1 MVGLAE
7 AHSRVIAARRRMGHI
22 ETRPVVR
29 MATRAPEL
37 PTLPAIE
44 QKTMP
49 RSRVYCGYDHRG
61 QWSGFPNRNQTPD
74 ELMAAD
80 YSRNICSVENI
91 IFSVSGKFGFTVRQM
106 KYGGRD
112 ARLVAARHA
121 LFYLCRKYTPLSLPR
136 IGEMLGGFDHTT
148 VLHGFKKVSDIVT
161 NEDTEYAQSVR
172 DLERVLSVTQSTCY
186 WGA

>member
-7 AHSRVIAARRRMGHI
+7 AHSRVMQARKRMGHI

-29 MATRAPEL
+29 MATRAPE
-37 PTLPAIE
+37 PPPLPAIE
-44 QKTMP
+44 QKPMP

-61 QWSGFPNRNQTPD
+61 QWAGFQNRNRTPD

-80 YSRNICSVENI
+80 YSRNICSIENI

-112 ARLVAARHA
+112 ARLVAARQA
-121 LFYLCRKYTPLSLPR
+121 LFYLCRKYTQLSLPR

-148 VLHGFKKVSDIVT
+148 VRHGFIKVSAIVE
-161 NEDTEYAQSVR
+161 NDDTEYARAVR
-172 DLERVLSVTQSTCY
+172 DLEHALSVTQSTCY
-186 WGA
+186 WGC